1 MVHAPLSLHQCFS
14 FGLCSCL
21 KGVPL
26 KNGEFRTT
34 WLHCNHPAQ
43 VTALHDDVIPTI
55 ACLPLCLLVK
65 VLARMG
71 SSRYF
76 HHECFLCDAQSSRSP
91 SDAYPQTCLAGDYQ
105 GSL

>member
-55 ACLPLCLLVK
+55 ACLPLCLLVTK
-65 VLARMG
+65 CWLEWGLVDTSITNV
-71 SSRYF
+71 SSAMPN
-76 HHECFLCDAQSSRSP
+76 H
-91 SDAYPQTCLAGDYQ
+91 Q
-105 GSL
+105 GHLV